1 MSTSGVSNLSGVNAL
16 QDIKGVSLET
26 LLFTVL
32 AERQNLCDKE
42 VRRTV
47 EGMQSKNQLLSKIS
61 QAQANVTASKK
72 QFPPDAKGTNL
83 LDGYKQAK
91 DLSKD
96 KKAEL
101 DKVPADAQ
109 TDPALR
115 LTQQEAVAN
124 KWADGPEK
132 AGTLERIALARE
144 ALGAGFSTNT
154 SYQNITSLVNGD
166 ISKDGLDVLEVKLK
180 SQSDAI
186 ANETTLDQITMQ
198 SWLGKLTNVQ
208 NMISTLTKKFDDLA
222 AGIIRNM

>member
-61 QAQANVTASKK
+61 HAQANVTASKK

-208 NMISTLTKKFDDLA
+208 NMISTLTKKFDDLD